1 MVLRQLEYLAALAR
15 EKHFG
20 RAADACHVSQPTLS
34 AADSPARKRISARRS
49 SSAVIGTSV

>member
-20 RAADACHVSQPTLS
+20 RAARACHVTQPTLS
-34 AADSPARKRISARRS
+34 AAIRMLEDDLGAPIVERGHRFSA
-49 SSAVIGTSV
+49 